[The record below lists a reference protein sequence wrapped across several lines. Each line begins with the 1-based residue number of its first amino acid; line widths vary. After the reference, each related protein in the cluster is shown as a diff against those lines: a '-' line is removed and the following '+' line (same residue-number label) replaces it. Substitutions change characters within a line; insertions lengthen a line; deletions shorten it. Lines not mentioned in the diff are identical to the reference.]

1 VFEML
6 TVDDTI
12 RNMIV
17 GRAPSMEIK
26 QHAVRSQGMMTLMQ
40 DGRRR
45 VLDGDTTVREVL
57 RVCQRE
63 DF

>member
-1 VFEML
+1 ML

-12 RNMIV
+12 RSMIV
-17 GRAPSMEIK
+17 RREPSTQIK
-26 QHAVRSQGMMTLMQ
+26 QYAMQNQGMTTLLA

-45 VLDGDTTVREVL
+45 VRNGDTTVREVL

-63 DF
+63 DFD